1 MYINWL
7 ISYKLHGSARPISMK
22 SDIIRKRSRHDARR
36 SGPDSSDT
44 PSASPGA
51 SRRPSPN
58 LERSPTLAP
67 DSTTQPTYEFPEEPA
82 PQTSSSSELMGALGQ
97 EPSQSSVFNQG
108 PYSNIFNPFPG
119 PYHPDYLSQNF
130 HLAGDA
136 LPFASVETLESEMN
150 NGGGVE
156 QRTTKRR
163 RMSTDSTS
171 ASEPPSSAVSFS
183 SYAESFSSAT
193 SHSRRSSMDFPFFTP
208 YSVFRGSGNAFWHPP
223 MLPTD
228 RSPQF
233 IHPPMLPAEEPT
245 MDFLHP
251 PMLPQEEDNLFATYL
266 HPPMMLPAE
275 DPNMQHQSQQ
285 AAQQKQSHCVQPQ
298 PQQQHHQQ
306 AQQQA
311 QSLGHQGHQGR
322 HGYPAGNY
330 NSASNQQTAAEY
342 YESAM
347 QTY

>member
-1 MYINWL
+1 
-7 ISYKLHGSARPISMK
+7 MK
-22 SDIIRKRSRHDARR
+22 SDVIRKRSRHDSRR

-67 DSTTQPTYEFPEEPA
+67 DSTTQPTYEFPEESA
-82 PQTSSSSELMGALGQ
+82 PQTTSSELMGALGQ
-97 EPSQSSVFNQG
+97 EPSQNGVFNQG
-108 PYSNIFNPFPG
+108 PYSTIYNPFPG

-130 HLAGDA
+130 HLTGDA
-136 LPFASVETLESEMN
+136 LPFASVETLESETN
-150 NGGGVE
+150 NGGGTE

-183 SYAESFSSAT
+183 SYGESFSSAT
-193 SHSRRSSMDFPFFTP
+193 THSRRSSMDFPFFTP

-251 PMLPQEEDNLFATYL
+251 PMLGQEEDNLFATYL
-266 HPPMMLPAE
+266 HPPMMLPTE
-275 DPNMQHQSQQ
+275 DQHMPQ
-285 AAQQKQSHCVQPQ
+285 QQKQAQVQSQ
-298 PQQQHHQQ
+298 KQQQ
-306 AQQQA
+306 
-311 QSLGHQGHQGR
+311 QSLGQQGHQGHS
-322 HGYPAGNY
+322 GYPGDGY
-330 NSASNQQTAAEY
+330 RGPGHQQEY
-342 YESAM
+342 YDPAM